1 MTQRLRA
8 RVTGHRKRFS
18 GSNAGCSAGAAG
30 AVVGELAAQWFN
42 PSADPAKAAD
52 TLAFAR
58 LMGGIAGALTGD
70 GSAASVNTAAT
81 TGANA
86 AQNNYLTH
94 AESSQR
100 LKLKEA
106 LANCQDDSCRQQTQA
121 EITRLDKLDVWRD
134 QQIEQACQSPA
145 SAACQSWT
153 AAIQVAAS
161 SYLGQYGNAVDT
173 AERSSVLNQAF
184 KYQQAVN
191 NPLLY
196 GVGKGLLKLTPPG
209 LAAGALGGIAA
220 TVQSLAEQGLTQT
233 VIDAVKG
240 LSDIPA
246 DLRARL
252 DSSDPSVRGEALV
265 DLVSLGAGAT
275 AVGAGGVKYAIT
287 ALERGKIN
295 AAIATA
301 EKEALARAR
310 VDNNASADMAGFG
323 SSAVRDFQPGTTHRA
338 ENINAGQVTDRDGL
352 PRIDDAKTSM
362 DQSQGLN
369 HYDWLTQRPAWKEGT
384 TVTDRITTQPETYR
398 MVVNEDKFDAISKAL
413 QKGDV
418 ESAAKNLGSWATKD
432 TVTGVSDVR
441 NNLAISSEWKG
452 QDGQRMYVVEFTVQP
467 GVGVRE
473 GVVGPMHDAQAKVTL
488 PGGGHQVQFM
498 DKSPYTNPNLFKI
511 DLSKAKELK

>member
-1 MTQRLRA
+1 MRRSRPNGPLESRMTQRLRA

-191 NPLLY
+191 NPLLH

-240 LSDIPA
+240 LSNIPA

-252 DSSDPSVRGEALV
+252 NSSDPSVRGEALV

-295 AAIATA
+295 TAIATA

-310 VDNNASADMAGFG
+310 VDNNARTDDSQQYDQFRKPDSTRPGGEWDWQKQAPNNG
-323 SSAVRDFQPGTTHRA
+323 AVPGT
-338 ENINAGQVTDRDGL
+338 Q
-352 PRIDDAKTSM
+352 
-362 DQSQGLN
+362 Q
-369 HYDWLTQRPAWKEGT
+369 
-384 TVTDRITTQPETYR
+384 TV
-398 MVVNEDKFDAISKAL
+398 
-413 QKGDV
+413 
-418 ESAAKNLGSWATKD
+418 
-432 TVTGVSDVR
+432 
-441 NNLAISSEWKG
+441 
-452 QDGQRMYVVEFTVQP
+452 TVQP
-467 GVGVRE
+467 GVVLDRFGQRGGE
-473 GVVGPMHDAQAKVTL
+473 YMSPAGTPFEARALPPGKQADPYEQYQVLKPFTVTKEEIA
-488 PGGGHQVQFM
+488 PAFEQTGGGIQMRASIPEVQNRFA
-498 DKSPYTNPNLFKI
+498 TIN
-511 DLSKAKELK
+511 DLIKHGYLKDPKK